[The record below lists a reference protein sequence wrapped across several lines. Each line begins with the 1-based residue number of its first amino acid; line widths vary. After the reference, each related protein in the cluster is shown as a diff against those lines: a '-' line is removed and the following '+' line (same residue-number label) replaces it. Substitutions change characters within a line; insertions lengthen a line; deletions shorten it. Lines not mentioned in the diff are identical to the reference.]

1 MASILEFGERK
12 QVLLEE
18 LSRLILGE
26 REVENEFEEV
36 WKLGQPRLRSVR
48 IEESS
53 LKRCA

>member
-26 REVENEFEEV
+26 REVENEFEQV
-36 WKLGQPRLRSVR
+36 WKLANRVCDRYG
-48 IEESS
+48 
-53 LKRCA
+53 LKKAA

>member
-18 LSRLILGE
+18 LSRPILGE

-36 WKLGQPRLRSVR
+36 WKLANRVSDRYG
-48 IEESS
+48 
-53 LKRCA
+53 LKKAA